1 MDFIKSVIK
10 GIDTFMEKT
19 GRILSWSLLT
29 LIFFTC
35 FEVFTRRI
43 MGSPTIWTLEMSTFF
58 ACGVCMLAL
67 GFTELH
73 KEHVNVDLFY
83 IKFSPRTQAICDIIT
98 FVLFLGVFSLV
109 LVLYG
114 WVFFWDS
121 WVLKERTA
129 SAFNAVKYP
138 AKFAFVLGAFLLFI
152 QGLSNCM
159 KRVIFLKTGER
170 I

>member
-1 MDFIKSVIK
+1 MNFIKLIVK

-19 GRILSWSLLT
+19 GRILSWTLVS

-43 MGSPTIWTLEMSTFF
+43 MGSPTIWILEMSTFF

-67 GFTELH
+67 GYTELH

-83 IKFSPRTQAICDIIT
+83 INFTPKNQAICNIIT
-98 FVLFLGVFSLV
+98 FLLFLGIFSLI
-109 LVLYG
+109 LVVYG
-114 WVFFWDS
+114 WMFFWDS

-129 SAFNAVKYP
+129 SAFNAIKYP
-138 AKFAFVLGAFLLFI
+138 AKFAFFLGSLLLLI
-152 QGLSNCM
+152 QGLSNFM
-159 KRVIFLKTGER
+159 KDIIYLSTGER

>member
-1 MDFIKSVIK
+1 MYFITSAVK
-10 GIDTFMEKT
+10 GIDTFIEKT
-19 GRILSWSLLT
+19 GRVLSWSLIT

-67 GFTELH
+67 GYTELH

-83 IKFSPRTQAICDIIT
+83 INFSPKTQAICNIIT
-98 FVLFLGVFSLV
+98 FVLFLGAFSVV
-109 LVLYG
+109 LSVYG
-114 WVFFWDS
+114 WIFFWDS
-121 WVLKERTA
+121 WSMGARTA
-129 SAFNAVKYP
+129 SAFNAIKYP
-138 AKFAFVLGAFLLFI
+138 AKFAFVLGSFLLLI
-152 QGLSNCM
+152 QGLSNFF
-159 KRVIFLKTGER
+159 KDVIYLRTGER